1 MKNTI
6 VGIIAIIVAVIMITA
21 PVVGLATLGLISG
34 LLILG
39 MGVWLAILG
48 FNERISNDLWLF
60 PFIVGIVGVIL
71 GLTFLF
77 NTSWIINLG
86 FWAYV
91 LTGVL
96 LLLTG
101 IIGLFVV
108 EMNTYKVY
116 AGIFGLVFGFLFI
129 IVGYYN
135 INPNI
140 LGFIIGIGL
149 LIYGILNIRE

>member
-101 IIGLFVV
+101 IIALFVG
-108 EMNTYKVY
+108 ERNTYKVY